1 MDFGIHEMCHDQ
13 SRNFKCIGVFPQMVD
28 SHRGAGS
35 SSKDSDISKGQEHDR
50 KKGFSY
56 NIVHSTRLN
65 AARMIDGA
73 TEQDMESQWPGE
85 VPEMNEDVKVSFREK
100 FAEY

>member
-1 MDFGIHEMCHDQ
+1 
-13 SRNFKCIGVFPQMVD
+13 MVD
-28 SHRGAGS
+28 SHRGAGN
-35 SSKDSDISKGQEHDR
+35 SSKDSDISKGQEQDR

-73 TEQDMESQWPGE
+73 TDQEMESQWPGE
-85 VPEMNEDVKVSFREK
+85 VPEMDEDVKISFREK
-100 FAEY
+100 FTEN